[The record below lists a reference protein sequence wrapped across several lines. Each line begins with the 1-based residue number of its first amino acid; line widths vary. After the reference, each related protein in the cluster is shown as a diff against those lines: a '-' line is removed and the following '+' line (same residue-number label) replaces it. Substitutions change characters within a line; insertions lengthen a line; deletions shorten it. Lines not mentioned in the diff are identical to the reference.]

1 METKADIDNL
11 RTENSTLQQEN
22 LKLVQTLNQ
31 LKVELAAAEAQN
43 NQNASAIMQ
52 QLFQAAQNAS
62 ALAPLTMPAP
72 VPPVAPQAAAP
83 TEKPAA
89 QDNDRIGGQGQQKPQ
104 ETQDEAVTDA
114 KEEKDTNQDVG
125 KQENQGQE
133 PNAAP
138 TPAAKLTTYKPP
150 PEGPMH

>member
-1 METKADIDNL
+1 M
-11 RTENSTLQQEN
+11 
-22 LKLVQTLNQ
+22 
-31 LKVELAAAEAQN
+31 
-43 NQNASAIMQ
+43 
-52 QLFQAAQNAS
+52 
-62 ALAPLTMPAP
+62 
-72 VPPVAPQAAAP
+72 
-83 TEKPAA
+83 
-89 QDNDRIGGQGQQKPQ
+89 
-104 ETQDEAVTDA
+104 TDA

>member
-83 TEKPAA
+83 TEK
-89 QDNDRIGGQGQQKPQ
+89 QQEKTMIELAVRANKSHRKPRTRQ
-104 ETQDEAVTDA
+104 
-114 KEEKDTNQDVG
+114 
-125 KQENQGQE
+125 
-133 PNAAP
+133 
-138 TPAAKLTTYKPP
+138 
-150 PEGPMH
+150 